1 LFVVCLVFVWSLF
14 VICLLFVWKNT
25 CQFAK
30 TSPKTFKMQSKPP
43 PTGSI
48 DLTETLWDMAAFP
61 INVRFTP
68 KKRTLVGAVIDA
80 ICLPAKAAFQVQL
93 NLPAFDKAN

>member
-1 LFVVCLVFVWSLF
+1 VVFLVCCLFGL
-14 VICLLFVWKNT
+14 CLLFV
-25 CQFAK
+25 CYLFGK
-30 TSPKTFKMQSKPP
+30 TRVSLRKPVQKTFKMQSKPP